1 MSHFSIGKNIININE
16 AVNAIF
22 INGEFAG
29 SFWVINISRMYGA
42 TSSATKETKS
52 FVAKH
57 DAENWI
63 IAEYIKERNNE

>member
-16 AVNAIF
+16 AVNAVF
-22 INGEFAG
+22 INGNFAG
-29 SFWVINISRMYGA
+29 SFGQQSASSMYGA
-42 TSSATKETKS
+42 TSSASKETRS

-63 IAEYIKERNNE
+63 IAEYIKEKNHG